1 MSDAREGVIE
11 LRMLVS
17 ARNAPQTWDLRC
29 EVREK
34 MIGFLQKEHPSALPR
49 QRAEWV
55 NPDPASPDR
64 QATPTAGN
72 EPGLRGERPVRS
84 DPRAAAA

>member
-1 MSDAREGVIE
+1 
-11 LRMLVS
+11 
-17 ARNAPQTWDLRC
+17 
-29 EVREK
+29 

-55 NPDPASPDR
+55 ETDPPEPDR
-64 QATPTAGN
+64 RTAPRAGN
-72 EPGLRGERPVRS
+72 EPGIRGERPIRS